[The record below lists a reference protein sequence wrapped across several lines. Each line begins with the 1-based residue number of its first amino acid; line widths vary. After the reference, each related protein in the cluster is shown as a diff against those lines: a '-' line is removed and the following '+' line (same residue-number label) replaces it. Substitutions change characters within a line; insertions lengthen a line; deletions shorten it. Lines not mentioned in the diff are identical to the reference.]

1 MEKKS
6 LLLTTLKK
14 QVVALKTQLEKLET
28 KEPRGSSR
36 HQKQSY
42 QSKHNQGSITHSSR
56 FDSINL
62 DGLDLD
68 RGKRKSKGGRYQFK
82 NLAEVIR

>member
-28 KEPRGSSR
+28 KEPREPRGCSR

-42 QSKHNQGSITHSSR
+42 QSKHNQGSVTHSSR
-56 FDSINL
+56 FDSVNL

-68 RGKRKSKGGRYQFK
+68 RGKRKSKGSRY
-82 NLAEVIR
+82 